1 MHQSRSGK
9 AFETAFYPHVF
20 VDSSANTSTLSIAQ
34 IFFNLNPI
42 NFFIISGFVQNLILA
57 GVLFFDRT
65 DQARA
70 NRNLALAILAIDL
83 HIGYMMLLDTNLDNM
98 FPGLLW
104 VPYSFVTVV
113 GPLLYFYV
121 QERTGNSPKRIT
133 RHLLPLA
140 LELVF
145 QAIMIGYAAYNDVLY
160 YNTPFYFYF
169 TPIIYAIAGVS
180 VFYYLWLSL
189 RLIKGYETWAIDNFS
204 NLKEVTLRW
213 LERFIVSFRALWMV
227 WIPFMAIFL
236 LFFRYQL
243 QYPVIVL
250 TLYLLLLGLTYVAF
264 GISIAAIRHP
274 YFIVVPPPSER
285 SQSKNFA
292 KLTDSTIQSYVGQ
305 INSLMSREKLFLNEN
320 LSLKDVASALNVDQ
334 NLISHVLNS
343 HLGKTFHDFINE
355 FRIEAVKAKIVDPAW
370 NHLTILGIAMDC
382 GFNSKTTFNRV
393 FRQATGMTPTE
404 FQRKQKNAS

>member
-1 MHQSRSGK
+1 MPNRYDQSHSGN
-9 AFETAFYPHVF
+9 ALETAFYAHVF

-42 NFFIISGFVQNLILA
+42 NFFIVSGFVQNLILA

-274 YFIVVPPPSER
+274 YFIVVPPP
-285 SQSKNFA
+285 F
-292 KLTDSTIQSYVGQ
+292 
-305 INSLMSREKLFLNEN
+305 
-320 LSLKDVASALNVDQ
+320 
-334 NLISHVLNS
+334 
-343 HLGKTFHDFINE
+343 
-355 FRIEAVKAKIVDPAW
+355 
-370 NHLTILGIAMDC
+370 
-382 GFNSKTTFNRV
+382 
-393 FRQATGMTPTE
+393 
-404 FQRKQKNAS
+404 

>member
-1 MHQSRSGK
+1 LIS
-9 AFETAFYPHVF
+9 
-20 VDSSANTSTLSIAQ
+20 AQ
-34 IFFNLNPI
+34 IFFNLNPV

-57 GVLFFDRT
+57 GILFFDRT

-70 NRNLALAILAIDL
+70 NRHLALAILAIDL

-104 VPYSFVTVV
+104 VPLSFVTVV

-121 QERTGNSPKRIT
+121 QERTGNSPKRIA
-133 RHLLPLA
+133 RHLVPLA
-140 LELVF
+140 LELVL
-145 QAIMIGYAAYNDVLY
+145 QVIMIAYAASHDVLF

-250 TLYLLLLGLTYVAF
+250 TLYLLLLGLTYLAF

-274 YFIVVPPPSER
+274 YFIVVPPSSER
-285 SQSKNFA
+285 SPGKNFA
-292 KLTDSTIQSYVGQ
+292 KLTEPTIQSYVGQ
-305 INSLMSREKLFLNEN
+305 ISSLMSKEKLYLNEN
-320 LSLKDVASALNVDQ
+320 LSLKEVASALNVDP
-334 NLISHVLNS
+334 NLISHILNS
-343 HLGKTFHDFINE
+343 HLGKSFHDFINE
-355 FRIEAVKAKIVDPAW
+355 YRVEAVKTKIADPAW
-370 NHLTILGIAMDC
+370 NHMTLLGIALEC

-393 FRQATGMTPTE
+393 FRQTTGMTPTE
-404 FQRKQKNAS
+404 FHRKHKNMD